1 MRYVLQVLIFII
13 TFNIFIPYGT
23 LVKASAGRSI
33 ELTKEEEDWLY
44 KNKNR
49 VFTLGINPDS
59 GKEYFI
65 YEGQEKGYLIP
76 LVKILEEDLGI
87 KIKIDASKSWGENYS
102 GLQTGN
108 IDILFG
114 ANETSE
120 RKRIMAFTHPI
131 TRNPYLVISKK
142 DSSITTIGDIDKK
155 NVGFMKSD
163 IVVNLMANTYKNVK
177 YNEKFYISNKDGI
190 KALNNNEIDA
200 FITSAVTGVYDYV
213 YRFPDQ
219 YYYFKLNSIASDE
232 TLSTRK
238 NDQILAGILDKE
250 IDYLSK
256 NQLSKLLD
264 ESEIEY
270 NIKIMNLTPN
280 EIKWLKNDGKAVMGV
295 TKDYLPFDY
304 YENGQYKGISGEIIN
319 EISKKTGIKFTYNYD
334 DFDILYDKL
343 KKGQIDILNI
353 AKTDERLKYVLY
365 PRPYDKERDIIV
377 GRKDSEDVKDIF
389 GLEGKRVAV
398 VKGYWHY
405 EYLKKNLANVEIVDT
420 KDIKESLMLVHKGK
434 VDYLIENP
442 SVVRYYTE
450 ELMLYDLFEKG
461 TTSTDSYL
469 YYGITKGK
477 PELASI
483 IDKVIPLIDEDKLKK
498 IGYAEV
504 PHVSNKQYYKKFII
518 AIAVL
523 IIVIIL
529 IILYVIKLIKDLIK
543 KKTELE
549 LVKQREQ
556 FLYIDA
562 LTEVYNRNYFNRKIR
577 DTLDEKNYPQTI
589 IVADLNNLKPT
600 NDKYGHHIGD
610 ELLKGFTSVLKEVCH
625 EESLIFRF
633 GGDEF
638 HIILESTNE
647 KQAEELISIIKEFL
661 EQKSIIINENSAIKI
676 SAAFGYATRYFKE
689 QSFEELI
696 KIADKKMYVN
706 KNRYK
711 E

>member
-1 MRYVLQVLIFII
+1 MRYILQVLIFII

-23 LVKASAGRSI
+23 LVRASAGRSI
-33 ELTKEEEDWLY
+33 ELTKEEEEWLY
-44 KNKNR
+44 KNKDR

-59 GKEYFI
+59 GKEYFR

-76 LVKILEEDLGI
+76 LVKILEKDLGI
-87 KIKIDASKSWGENYS
+87 KIKIDASKSWEENYL
-102 GLQTGN
+102 GLQEGDV
-108 IDILFG
+108 DILFG

-120 RKRIMAFTHPI
+120 RKKIMAFTRAI
-131 TRNPYLVISKK
+131 SKNPYLVISKK
-142 DSSITTIGDIDKK
+142 NGNISTIGDIDKK

-163 IVVNLMANTYKNVK
+163 IVANLLADTYKNVK
-177 YNEKFYISNKDGI
+177 YNQKVYISNKDGI
-190 KALNNNEIDA
+190 KALDNNEIDA
-200 FITSAVTGVYDYV
+200 FITAAVTGIYDYV
-213 YRFPDQ
+213 YRFPDL

-238 NDQILAGILDKE
+238 DDQMLAEILDKE
-250 IDYLSK
+250 IAYISK
-256 NQLSKLLD
+256 SQLPKLID

-270 NIKIMNLTPN
+270 NIKIMNLTHN
-280 EIKWLKNDGKAVMGV
+280 EIKWLKNDGKAVMGI

-304 YENGQYKGISGEIIN
+304 YENGLYKGISGEIIN
-319 EISKKTGIKFTYNYD
+319 EISKKTGIKFTYIYD
-334 DFDILYDKL
+334 EFDILDDKL

-353 AKTDERLKYVLY
+353 AKTDERAKYLLY
-365 PRPYDKERDIIV
+365 SRPYDTERDIIV
-377 GRKDSEDVKDIF
+377 GRKNSEDVKDIY

-405 EYLKKNLANVEIVDT
+405 GYLKKNLANVEIIDT
-420 KDIKESLMLVHKGK
+420 KDIKESLTLVHKGK
-434 VDYLIENP
+434 ADYLIENP

-450 ELMLYDLFEKG
+450 ELMLYDLVEKG

-483 IDKVIPLIDEDKLKK
+483 IDKVLPLIDEGKLKK

-504 PHVSNKQYYKKFII
+504 PHVSNNQYYKKFII
-518 AIAVL
+518 VIVVL
-523 IIVIIL
+523 VIILIL
-529 IILYVIKLIKDLIK
+529 IILYVVKLIKDLIK

-549 LVKQREQ
+549 LIKQREQ
-556 FLYIDA
+556 FLYVDA
-562 LTEVYNRNYFNRKIR
+562 LTEVYNRNYFNRKVR

-589 IVADLNNLKPT
+589 IVTDLNNLKPT

-610 ELLKGFTSVLKEVCH
+610 ELLRGFTSILKKVCP

-638 HIILESTNE
+638 HIILEAVDE
-647 KQAEELISIIKEFL
+647 KQAEELISIIKEYL
-661 EQKSIIINENSAIKI
+661 EQKSIIINEDISVKI
-676 SAAFGYATRYFKE
+676 SAAFGYATRYVKE
-689 QSFEELI
+689 ESFDELI
-696 KIADKKMYVN
+696 KIADQKMYVN
-706 KNRYK
+706 KNSYK
-711 E
+711 

>member
-23 LVKASAGRSI
+23 LVKASSGRSI

-49 VFTLGINPDS
+49 IFTLGINPDS

-87 KIKIDASKSWGENYS
+87 KIKIEASKSWGENYS
-102 GLQTGN
+102 GLQTGD

-120 RKRIMAFTHPI
+120 RKKIMAFTHPI

-163 IVVNLMANTYKNVK
+163 SVVNLMANTYKNVK

-200 FITSAVTGVYDYV
+200 FITSAVTGIYDYV

-270 NIKIMNLTPN
+270 NIKIMNLTTN

-319 EISKKTGIKFTYNYD
+319 EISKKTGIKFTYSYD

-365 PRPYDKERDIIV
+365 PGPYDKERDIIV

-420 KDIKESLMLVHKGK
+420 KDIKESLTLVHKGK
-434 VDYLIENP
+434 ADYLIENP

-523 IIVIIL
+523 IIVLIL
-529 IILYVIKLIKDLIK
+529 IILYVIKLVKDLI
-543 KKTELE
+543 
-549 LVKQREQ
+549 
-556 FLYIDA
+556 
-562 LTEVYNRNYFNRKIR
+562 
-577 DTLDEKNYPQTI
+577 
-589 IVADLNNLKPT
+589 
-600 NDKYGHHIGD
+600 
-610 ELLKGFTSVLKEVCH
+610 
-625 EESLIFRF
+625 
-633 GGDEF
+633 
-638 HIILESTNE
+638 
-647 KQAEELISIIKEFL
+647 
-661 EQKSIIINENSAIKI
+661 
-676 SAAFGYATRYFKE
+676 
-689 QSFEELI
+689 
-696 KIADKKMYVN
+696 N
-706 KNRYK
+706 KNT
-711 E
+711 